1 MSSPTHPIE
10 AIDAAL
16 TAHVAWKQQ
25 FNQFMTGALDLDP
38 QQVEQN
44 NNCVFGKWLEREGLH
59 HLPAQDY
66 ACICQLHTQF
76 HWVAA
81 AIVRLK
87 KEGYTE
93 EAQAHLRI
101 GGDFPNVSAQL
112 SRYLI
117 ASRDK
122 AMTLLDQ
129 QLDAAQK

>member
-1 MSSPTHPIE
+1 
-10 AIDAAL
+10 
-16 TAHVAWKQQ
+16 
-25 FNQFMTGALDLDP
+25 
-38 QQVEQN
+38 VEQN
-44 NNCVFGKWLEREGLH
+44 TLCVFGKWLEGEGVH
-59 HLPAQDY
+59 QLPSQDY
-66 ACICQLHTQF
+66 ALVQKLHTQF
-76 HWVAA
+76 HRVAA

-87 KEGYTE
+87 QDGYTE